1 MAQDWVKIKTSIWMD
16 SDFTNLPSE
25 AQRVYHLIIEQPE
38 VTLCGVLQPAYK
50 RWSRFATDSTIEGI
64 ELAVSILRARS
75 FVEIDEDMD
84 ELLIRSFVRH
94 GVALSSE
101 NAIVGMS
108 RAFETIHSE
117 VLRKV
122 VMEELRKVDDQDLKN
137 RLSRTVPDGEKRPLR
152 ERLSNS
158 FLMAWD
164 GTS

>member
-38 VTLCGVLQPAYK
+38 VTLCGVIQPACK
-50 RWSRFATDSTIEGI
+50 RWARYATDSTIEGI

-75 FVEIDEDMD
+75 FIEIDEDTD

-94 GVALSSE
+94 GVALSSD

-122 VMEELRKVDDQDLKN
+122 VIEELRKVDDQDLKN
-137 RLSRTVPDGEKRPLR
+137 RLTRNVPDGEKKPLR
-152 ERLSNS
+152 TRLSNS
-158 FLMAWD
+158 FVMAWD